1 MSSGSTDTKQ
11 VRHEVVEKFVR
22 KVLINA
28 GVTDEVATETAEGLV
43 MASVR
48 GVDSHG
54 IRLLPHYIEEL
65 EAGRI
70 NPNPE
75 FNFEQTA
82 PAVGQFDANHA
93 YGISAGIRAM
103 RHAIDIANEA
113 GVGHVSVKNSTH
125 NGMMAY
131 FGLEAAKRDKI
142 GIATTHTS
150 ANTRPPNG
158 VRPFFGSNPICVAAP
173 MKDEDPFCYDAATSA
188 ITFNEVRKHKDA
200 GDRLPRDVAADKQ
213 GHSTCDP
220 NEAIQLL
227 PLGGYKGFGLSMVV
241 ELFNG
246 LLSGMDVGRNV
257 SEMYGNDI
265 SNRRNLGHYYAAFDI
280 DAFVDSNE
288 FKHRLQDLAERI
300 RNEPRRDEDTPN
312 YVPGDPEKEAKKL
325 RETQGIPIPEHD
337 LEQFDELAKKYD
349 VGSLRT

>member
-1 MSSGSTDTKQ
+1 MVNNSTNETLIS
-11 VRHEVVEKFVR
+11 HNEVERFVR
-22 KVLINA
+22 GVLINA
-28 GVTDEVATETAEGLV
+28 GVTDQVATETAEGLV

-54 IRLLPHYIEEL
+54 IRLLPHYIDEL

-70 NPNPE
+70 NPDPE
-75 FNFEQTA
+75 FDFEQTA
-82 PAVGQFDANHA
+82 SAVGKFDADHT

-103 RHAIDIANEA
+103 QHAIDMAADA
-113 GVGHVSVKNSTH
+113 GAGHVSVRQSTH

-131 FGLEAAKRDKI
+131 FGLEAAKNDMI

-188 ITFNEVRKHKDA
+188 ITFNEVRKHQDA
-200 GDRLPRDVAADKQ
+200 GDKLPRNVAADEQ
-213 GHSTCDP
+213 GRPTRDP
-220 NEAIQLL
+220 NEAVQLL

-241 ELFNG
+241 EVFNG
-246 LLSGMDVGRNV
+246 LLSGMDVGRDV
-257 SEMYGNDI
+257 SEMYGEDI

-288 FKHRLQDLAERI
+288 FKQRLQELAERI
-300 RNEPRRDEDTPN
+300 RNEPRRDGDTPN
-312 YVPGDPEKEAKKL
+312 YVPGDPEKEAKKV
-325 RETQGIPIPEHD
+325 REAQGIPVPKHD
-337 LEQFDELAKKYD
+337 LDKFDELAKTYD
-349 VGSLRT
+349 VDPLQR

>member
-1 MSSGSTDTKQ
+1 MVSSATSETM
-11 VRHEVVEKFVR
+11 VSHNLVEQFVQN
-22 KVLINA
+22 VLINA
-28 GVTDEVATETAEGLV
+28 GVNDQVAKETADGLV
-43 MASVR
+43 LASVR

-54 IRLLPHYIEEL
+54 IRLLPHYLEEL

-70 NPNPE
+70 NPDPE
-75 FNFEQTA
+75 FNFEQSA
-82 PAVGQFDANHA
+82 AAVGQFDADHT

-103 RHAIDIANEA
+103 RCAIEMANHA
-113 GVGHVSVKNSTH
+113 GVGHVSVKHSTH

-131 FGLEAAKRDKI
+131 FGLEAAKRDMI

-158 VRPFFGSNPICVAAP
+158 VRPFFGSNPICIAAP
-173 MKDEDPFCYDAATSA
+173 MDDEDPFCFDAATSA
-188 ITFNEVRKHKDA
+188 ITFNEVRRHQDA
-200 GDRLPRDVAADKQ
+200 GDQLPRNVAADEY
-213 GHSTCDP
+213 GEPTRDP
-220 NEAIQLL
+220 EEAVQLL

-257 SEMYGNDI
+257 SEMYGEDI

-288 FKHRLQDLAERI
+288 FKQRLQKLAESI
-300 RNEPRRDEDTPN
+300 RNEPRRGEETPN
-312 YVPGDPEKEAKKL
+312 YVPGDPEKEARKT
-325 RETQGIPIPEHD
+325 RETEGIPIPEHD
-337 LEQFDELAKKYD
+337 LKRFDELAEKYD
-349 VGSLRT
+349 VESLQR

>member
-1 MSSGSTDTKQ
+1 MSADSTDTIR
-11 VRHEVVEKFVR
+11 VPHNVVERFVR
-22 KVLINA
+22 EVLVNA
-28 GVTDEVATETAEGLV
+28 GVTESVAKETAEGLV

-70 NPNPE
+70 NPDPE
-75 FNFEQTA
+75 FDFEQTA
-82 PAVGQFDANHA
+82 LAVGQFDADHT

-103 RHAIDIANEA
+103 RHAIEIADDA

-131 FGLEAAKRDKI
+131 FGLAAARQGKI

-173 MKDEDPFCYDAATSA
+173 MKEEGPFCYDAATSA
-188 ITFNEVRKHKDA
+188 ITFNEVRKHQDA
-200 GDRLPRDVAADKQ
+200 DNQLPRDVAADEQ
-213 GHSTCDP
+213 GYPTRNP
-220 NEAIQLL
+220 NEAVQLL

-246 LLSGMDVGRNV
+246 LLSGMDVGRDV
-257 SEMYGNDI
+257 SEMYGEDI

-280 DAFVDSNE
+280 DAFVDSDE
-288 FKHRLQDLAERI
+288 FKHRLQDLAEQI
-300 RNEPRRDEDTPN
+300 RNEPRRDEETPN
-312 YVPGDPEKEAKKL
+312 HVPGDPEKEAKKL

-337 LEQFDELAKKYD
+337 LEQFDELAKKYG
-349 VGSLRT
+349 VESLKS

>member
-1 MSSGSTDTKQ
+1 MSADSTDTIR
-11 VRHEVVEKFVR
+11 VPHNVVEKFVR
-22 KVLINA
+22 QVLLNA
-28 GVTDEVATETAEGLV
+28 GVNDGVAKETAEGLV

-54 IRLLPHYIEEL
+54 IRLLPHYIKEL

-75 FNFEQTA
+75 FNFKQTA
-82 PAVGQFDANHA
+82 SAVGQFDADHT

-103 RHAIDIANEA
+103 RHAIDIADNA
-113 GVGHVSVKNSTH
+113 GVGHVTVKNSTH

-131 FGLEAAKRDKI
+131 FGLEAAKQNKI
-142 GIATTHTS
+142 GIAMTHTS

-158 VRPFFGSNPICVAAP
+158 VRPFFGSNPICVTAP
-173 MKDEDPFCYDAATSA
+173 MKSEGPFCYDAATSA
-188 ITFNEVRKHKDA
+188 ITFNEVRKYQDSEHQ
-200 GDRLPRDVAADKQ
+200 LPRNVAADEQ
-213 GHSTCDP
+213 GHPTRDP
-220 NEAIQLL
+220 NEAVQLL

-246 LLSGMDVGRNV
+246 LLSNMDVGRNV
-257 SEMYGNDI
+257 SEMYGEDI
-265 SNRRNLGHYYAAFDI
+265 SNRRYLGHYYAAFDV

-288 FKHRLQDLAERI
+288 FKQRLQDLAERI
-300 RNEPRRDEDTPN
+300 RNEPRRDEEAPN

-325 RETQGIPIPEHD
+325 RETQGIPVPEHD
-337 LEQFDELAKKYD
+337 FEQFEELAKNYD
-349 VGSLRT
+349 VESLRP

>member
-1 MSSGSTDTKQ
+1 MVSSSTSETLVSHD
-11 VRHEVVEKFVR
+11 VVERFVR
-22 KVLINA
+22 NVLISA
-28 GVTDEVATETAEGLV
+28 GVDDQVAEETADGLV
-43 MASVR
+43 LASVR

-54 IRLLPHYIEEL
+54 IRLLPHYIDEL

-70 NPNPE
+70 NPDPE

-82 PAVGQFDANHA
+82 TAVGQFDADHT

-103 RHAIDIANEA
+103 RRAIEMADDA
-113 GVGHVSVKNSTH
+113 GVGHVNVKHSTH

-131 FGLEAAKRDKI
+131 FGLEAAKRDMI

-173 MKDEDPFCYDAATSA
+173 MNDEDPFCFDAATSA
-188 ITFNEVRKHKDA
+188 ITFNEVRKHQDA
-200 GDRLPRDVAADKQ
+200 GDPLPRNVAADEH
-213 GHSTCDP
+213 GEPTRDP
-220 NEAIQLL
+220 EEAVQLL

-257 SEMYGNDI
+257 SEMYGKDI

-288 FKHRLQDLAERI
+288 FKQRLQELAERI
-300 RNEPRRDEDTPN
+300 RNEPQRDEETPN
-312 YVPGDPEKEAKKL
+312 YVPGDPEKEARNI
-325 RETQGIPIPEHD
+325 REAEGIPIPEHS
-337 LEQFDELAKKYD
+337 LEQFDELAEKYEVD
-349 VGSLRT
+349 PLRK